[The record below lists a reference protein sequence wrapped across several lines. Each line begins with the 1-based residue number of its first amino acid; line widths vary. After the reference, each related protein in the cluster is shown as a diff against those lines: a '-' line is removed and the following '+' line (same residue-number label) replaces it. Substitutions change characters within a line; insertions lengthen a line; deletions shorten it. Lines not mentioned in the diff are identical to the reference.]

1 MLIKALIVSGI
12 GGLLCLDRI
21 LVQAMISRPIVS
33 GAIFGYVF
41 QDPYVGLYVG
51 AIIELLW
58 LDRLPVGTYIP
69 PNDTIVTIGIVSVS
83 IMAGRELGKVSHELV
98 AFAILFL
105 LPVGILTQRLDA
117 WIIRSNDSL
126 SKGAEQNAQEANLD
140 GISGKHL
147 FAIGRYGL
155 ICSATIFSLFFAGTA
170 LTLMIYPQLPAFV
183 LKALAL
189 CYYFFP
195 LVGIAVAMNTINHRG
210 LIPVL
215 SGSFLILIV
224 IWEFLHG
231 F

>member
-1 MLIKALIVSGI
+1 MLIKALFVSGI

-33 GAIFGYVF
+33 GAILGFLL

-69 PNDTIVTIGIVSVS
+69 PNDTIVTIGMVSVS
-83 IMAGRELGKVSHELV
+83 IMVGHELGKVSHELV
-98 AFAILFL
+98 AFVILLL

-126 SKGAEQNAQEANLD
+126 SKEAERDAQEANLD
-140 GISGKHL
+140 GISRKHL

-155 ICSATIFSLFFAGTA
+155 ICSATIFCLFLVGTT
-170 LTLMIYPQLPAFV
+170 LTLMIHPQLPAFV

-195 LVGIAVAMNTINHRG
+195 LVGIAAAMNTINHRG

-215 SGSFLILIV
+215 SGSFLIFVV

>member
-33 GAIFGYVF
+33 GAILGFVL
-41 QDPYVGLYVG
+41 QDPYAGLYVG

-69 PNDTIVTIGIVSVS
+69 PNDTVVAIGMVSVS

-98 AFAILFL
+98 AFAILLL

-117 WIIRSNDSL
+117 WIIKSNDSL
-126 SKGAEQNAQEANLD
+126 SKRAEQDAWEGNLD
-140 GISGKHL
+140 GIAGRHL
-147 FAIGRYGL
+147 FAIVRYGL
-155 ICSATIFSLFFAGTA
+155 ICAAMIFCLFLVGTA
-170 LTLMIYPQLPAFV
+170 LTVMIYPQLPAFA

-210 LIPVL
+210 LIPVF
-215 SGSFLILIV
+215 SGSFLIFVV